1 MSLCQNRQD
10 EVIRINEGPTVAVW
24 LKFVHLSLL
33 VDIAEITVV
42 LIVRVTI
49 LVALDGAAD
58 VL

>member
-1 MSLCQNRQD
+1 
-10 EVIRINEGPTVAVW
+10 
-24 LKFVHLSLL
+24 L